1 MSLDQVVATSRLL
14 GRALLPFLL
23 LATLLVTGC
32 GPDCRA
38 ACRHMLQECGVD
50 RPGMDVDDCTR
61 QCTSFLDHY
70 EDDWQVAESK
80 QAVRCVNQA
89 SCEELRT
96 GTPCYDAA
104 VYVW

>member
-1 MSLDQVVATSRLL
+1 MVANAL
-14 GRALLPFLL
+14 RAAAVLV
-23 LATLLVTGC
+23 ATLLLLVLGTGC

-38 ACRHMLQECGVD
+38 SCRHMLEECGVE

-61 QCTSFLDHY
+61 QCNRFLDHY
-70 EDDWQVAESK
+70 EDDWQAPQSR
-80 QAVRCVNQA
+80 ASVRCVNQA

-96 GTPCYDAA
+96 GTPCYDET

>member
-1 MSLDQVVATSRLL
+1 MVV
-14 GRALLPFLL
+14 RALPLL
-23 LATLLVTGC
+23 LIALIATVGFAGC
-32 GPDCRA
+32 APDCRA
-38 ACRHMLQECGVD
+38 SCRHMLEECGVD
-50 RPGMDVDDCTR
+50 RPGLDVDDCTR
-61 QCTSFLDHY
+61 MCTGFLTHY

-80 QAVRCVNQA
+80 AAVRCVQRA